1 MGNAVLLE
9 TKDGRQFYELR
20 AYSKEKRK
28 TYTSRWYI
36 PDGWGSRSIEAEL
49 RKQVVNFQNDVD
61 AGKVLSRKEKDA
73 ARIAAAE
80 ALAKLPTVKEYAEN
94 VFMPTKEQSISENT
108 RLSYKTNLD
117 KHILPQL
124 GGLLMKDVTP
134 AMIQKLLIDFQ
145 AAHSYGSAV
154 KVYNILHGLFDMALF
169 DDTIP
174 ASPMGKVKRPKQ
186 KKDDRA
192 VTEADK
198 ALFADE
204 LLYVLDCVKKEPLK
218 WQAFINLAADT
229 GARRGELCGLQWEDI
244 DMKAGIVSIKRNL
257 QYSAEKGIYEA
268 SPKGG
273 HFRAVDIGEDT
284 IAILKA
290 YKKSLTGG
298 EKSDNTA
305 VVDINEY
312 KQKKQLS
319 KWVFTADNSSDPM
332 FPHTPTRYFKKFG
345 DRYNI
350 PGFHPHL
357 LRHTSATLS
366 LINGGDAKSIADRLG
381 HADAAVMLRNYAH
394 ANDESI
400 RKAGQAARDAL
411 KRKQQEKLKAEA

>member
-1 MGNAVLLE
+1 
-9 TKDGRQFYELR
+9 
-20 AYSKEKRK
+20 
-28 TYTSRWYI
+28 
-36 PDGWGSRSIEAEL
+36 
-49 RKQVVNFQNDVD
+49 VNFQNAVD
-61 AGKVLSRKEKDA
+61 AGNVLSRKEKDA

-80 ALAKLPTVKEYAEN
+80 ALAKLPTVKEYADI
-94 VFMPTKEQSISENT
+94 FMATKEQSISENT

-117 KHILPQL
+117 RHILPQL
-124 GGLLMKDVTP
+124 GGFLMKDVTP
-134 AMIQKLLIDFQ
+134 AMIQKLLLDFQ

-174 ASPMGKVKRPKQ
+174 VSPMNRVKRPKQ

-198 ALFADE
+198 ALFEDE
-204 LLYVLDCVKKEPLK
+204 LNYVLDCAKNEPLK
-218 WQAFINLAADT
+218 WQAFIYLAADT

-244 DMKAGIVSIKRNL
+244 DMKNGWVHFKRNL
-257 QYSAEKGIYEA
+257 QYSTDKGVYETTLKNGK
-268 SPKGG
+268 P
-273 HFRAVDIGEDT
+273 RDVDIGEDT

-290 YKKSLTGG
+290 YKKSLTSD
-298 EKSDNTA
+298 EKTDNS
-305 VVDINEY
+305 VVDINTY

-332 FPHTPTRYFKKFG
+332 FPHTPTRYLQKFS

-350 PGFHPHL
+350 PGLHPHL
-357 LRHTSATLS
+357 FRHTSATLS
-366 LINGGDAKSIADRLG
+366 LTNGADLKSTADRLG
-381 HADAAVMLRNYAH
+381 HSDAVMLRNYAH
-394 ANDESI
+394 ANDISK

-411 KRKQQEKLKAEA
+411 KRKQQEKIKAEA